1 MKVIVGV
8 TGASGS
14 IYAASLLKE
23 LLRTGAEVHA
33 VCSAWGEKVM
43 AHECGLGRDAFPG
56 VVWHEHDNMFSTF
69 ASGSGGPDQ
78 MVIVPC
84 SMNTLAC
91 IAHGISSNLLQRIA
105 GVMLKERRNLI
116 LVPRELPLSV
126 IHLENMLT
134 LARAGATMAP
144 ACPAFYH
151 QPQTLQDLVRHLT
164 GRILSLMG
172 IEHDV
177 FSPWQE
183 PEGLRHA

>member
-14 IYAASLLKE
+14 VYAASLLEE
-23 LLRTGAEVHA
+23 LSRRGVEVHA
-33 VCSAWGEKVM
+33 VCSVWGEKVM
-43 AHECGLGRDAFPG
+43 AHECGLDRDAFPG
-56 VVWHEHDNMFSTF
+56 VIWHDHDNMFSTF
-69 ASGSGGPDQ
+69 ASGSSAADH
-78 MVIVPC
+78 MVVIPC
-84 SMNTLAC
+84 SMNTLSC
-91 IAHGISSNLLQRIA
+91 IAHGISSNLLQRVA

-134 LARAGATMAP
+134 LARAGAVLAP

-151 QPQTLQDLVRHLT
+151 QPRSLEDLVRHLT

-172 IEHDV
+172 IAHEL
-177 FSPWQE
+177 FPPWRE
-183 PEGLRHA
+183 PEGIRQA